1 MKKIMIILC
10 LLLTLS
16 GCEKTMDEIIQ
27 SEPSIKG
34 IVKKVYAHHFV
45 MAVTDED
52 LFPRGQW
59 SYEVTV
65 PLNDLNNDS
74 YTSLKEGNH
83 VIVYYDGN
91 IQNGNIEKAYAIT
104 LFNEGYKHT
113 LKGLLVSKSLYDD
126 GNMYQIQI
134 AKDDPNYQ
142 DHPYVYVSSLSNTSF
157 LGFEVIV
164 HYNGAIQSNGEI
176 SQDNFG
182 YLEYFNNAESKYD
195 DDAIPSIM
203 INDILYRSTD
213 LESKNDDP
221 IIDGRTDSLVEP
233 DSLPYLNYQSNIADN
248 LEYHIVDKG
257 IVDVKVDGKW
267 IIFIADIL
275 YYEDKTYFPSN
286 LSDDTIIWLD
296 WYNSL
301 KDDEKLAVS
310 YVPSELSE

>member
-104 LFNEGYKHT
+104 LFNEDYKHT

-126 GNMYQIQI
+126 G
-134 AKDDPNYQ
+134 K
-142 DHPYVYVSSLSNTSF
+142 YVLSS
-157 LGFEVIV
+157 
-164 HYNGAIQSNGEI
+164 
-176 SQDNFG
+176 
-182 YLEYFNNAESKYD
+182 
-195 DDAIPSIM
+195 
-203 INDILYRSTD
+203 
-213 LESKNDDP
+213 
-221 IIDGRTDSLVEP
+221 
-233 DSLPYLNYQSNIADN
+233 
-248 LEYHIVDKG
+248 
-257 IVDVKVDGKW
+257 
-267 IIFIADIL
+267 
-275 YYEDKTYFPSN
+275 
-286 LSDDTIIWLD
+286 
-296 WYNSL
+296 
-301 KDDEKLAVS
+301 
-310 YVPSELSE
+310 